1 MSQIPNAIA
10 EIYEGTAKESGKP
23 YKALKITVGR
33 YTKLLFLSP
42 FEMEYVEN
50 HIAKAQEGSFLDD
63 DEAKKK

>member
-10 EIYEGTAKESGKP
+10 EIYSGTAKESGKP

-33 YTKLLFLSP
+33 YSKLLFLSP

-50 HIAKAQEGSFLDD
+50 HIDKALEGSFLDD
-63 DEAKKK
+63 EKKK